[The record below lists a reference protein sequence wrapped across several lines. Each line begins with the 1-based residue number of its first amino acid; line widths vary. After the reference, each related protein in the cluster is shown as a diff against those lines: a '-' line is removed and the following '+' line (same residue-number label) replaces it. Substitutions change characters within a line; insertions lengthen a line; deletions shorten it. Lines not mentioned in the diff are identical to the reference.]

1 MKKVCPKS
9 TEATSVL
16 KNFNRCQQG
25 RPRIEV
31 DQPENLS
38 TIFKIVQNSATANNR
53 RRAEFLP
60 NIPTLDDLHTE
71 LTKKWDTI

>member
-1 MKKVCPKS
+1 MQVTISTLNLVYFFRLIRESTRQCNRKQQLREGMKKVCPKS

-38 TIFKIVQNSATANNR
+38 TIFKIV
-53 RRAEFLP
+53 
-60 NIPTLDDLHTE
+60 
-71 LTKKWDTI
+71 